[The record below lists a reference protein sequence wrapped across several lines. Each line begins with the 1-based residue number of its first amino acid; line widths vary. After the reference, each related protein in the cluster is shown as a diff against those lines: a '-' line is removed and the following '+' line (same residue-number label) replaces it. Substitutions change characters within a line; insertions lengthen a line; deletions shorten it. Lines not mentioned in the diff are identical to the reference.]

1 MSANP
6 PSPTRPSWLTAL
18 GRAVAG
24 LSVVAISVT
33 VFFLADRIQELKSL
47 GYLGAFS
54 IMLLGNATIVLP
66 APGLALVFAL
76 GSGLQ
81 SIPLGIAAGAGA
93 ALGELTGYLA
103 GLSGRTAMK
112 NQALYK
118 RFERWMEQYGSLTI
132 FALAA
137 IPNPFF
143 DIAGVAAGGLGFS
156 WRRFLLAAWA
166 GKTVQG
172 ILIAYA
178 GAISAEWVLDW
189 L

>member
-1 MSANP
+1 MSP
-6 PSPTRPSWLTAL
+6 SHHSPTRPSWLTAL
-18 GRAVAG
+18 GRAAAG
-24 LSVVAISVT
+24 LSVVAISVA

-54 IMLLGNATIVLP
+54 IMLLSNATIVLP
-66 APGLALVFAL
+66 APGLVLVFAL
-76 GSGLQ
+76 GSSLQ
-81 SIPLGIAAGAGA
+81 SIPLGLATGAGA

-103 GLSGRTAMK
+103 GLSGRTVIK
-112 NQALYK
+112 NQTLYR
-118 RFERWMEQYGSLTI
+118 RFEGWMERYGSLTI

-143 DIAGVAAGGLGFS
+143 DIAGVAAGALGFT

-178 GAISAEWVLDW
+178 GAISAEWVLNW